1 MLETPRWFRA
11 ALADA
16 PEHRDTTVDGTAI
29 HLRCWGAEGRPGL
42 VFVHGG
48 AAHSGWWDHVAPF
61 FAGTHRV
68 VALDLSGHGDS
79 GWRPAYGM
87 ETWAAEVLAAA
98 AAGGIATPPLVVGHS
113 MGGWVAVTAGV
124 RHGAE
129 LDGIAI
135 LDSPL
140 LEPPPEEEVLRR
152 RRRGIRAYPSRAEIL
167 ARFTTLP
174 RQDVVLDYVREHIA
188 AQSIRPVSGRSG
200 AAVSGRSARPPRDRG
215 PDEGAEEDA
224 ASSARPGANEAMPVG
239 WGWKFDPG
247 LFAER
252 APLRDLLPA
261 LRCRAAYI
269 RSEFGLVPPEMAGTI
284 DSLLGHRAPIVELPD
299 AGHHPMLDQ
308 PLPLV
313 TALRMLVQQWS
324 LR

>member
-1 MLETPRWFRA
+1 VQESVQETPRWFHA

-16 PEHRDTTVDGTAI
+16 PEHADTTVDGAKV
-29 HLRCWGAEGRPGL
+29 HLRCWGAAGRPGL
-42 VFVHGG
+42 VLVHGG

-79 GWRPAYGM
+79 GRRQAYGM
-87 ETWAAEVLAAA
+87 DGWAAEVVAAA
-98 AAGGIATPPLVVGHS
+98 AAGGITSPPLVVGHS

-135 LDSPL
+135 IDSPL
-140 LEPPPEEEVLRR
+140 VEPPPEEEVLRR
-152 RRRGIRAYPSRAEIL
+152 RQRGTRTYPTREEIL

-174 RQDVVLDYVREHIA
+174 PQDVVLPYVREHIA
-188 AQSIRPVSGRSG
+188 AQSVRRV
-200 AAVSGRSARPPRDRG
+200 
-215 PDEGAEEDA
+215 EG
-224 ASSARPGANEAMPVG
+224 G
-239 WGWKFDPG
+239 WTWKFDPA

-252 APLRDLLPA
+252 PPLRDLLPM

-284 DSLLGHRAPIVELPD
+284 DELLGHRVPIVELPD

-313 TALRMLVQQWS
+313 TALRMLMQQWA